1 MTDWQDI
8 STAPKDMDIYTPVG
22 SRVIFM
28 GRNGYPTQLSH
39 ALSVLQ
45 VGQEYTIASI
55 VVGGWE
61 TSVRIEESPGWFN
74 SVMFCNVPAP
84 PTPKG
89 GA

>member
-1 MTDWQDI
+1 MTWQDI
-8 STAPKDMDIYTPVG
+8 STAPRDMDIHTPVG

-28 GRNGYPTQLSH
+28 GRNGYPSQLSS
-39 ALSVLQ
+39 ALPLLE
-45 VGQEYTIASI
+45 VGREYLVSKIEI
-55 VVGGWE
+55 DNWE
-61 TSVRIEESPGWFN
+61 TRVWLEDFPGSFN